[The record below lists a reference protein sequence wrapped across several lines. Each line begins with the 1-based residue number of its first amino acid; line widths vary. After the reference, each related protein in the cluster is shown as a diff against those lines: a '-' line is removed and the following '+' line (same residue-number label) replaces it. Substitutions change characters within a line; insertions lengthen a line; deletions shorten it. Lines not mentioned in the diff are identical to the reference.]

1 MNVSE
6 NTTGRERMSRK
17 DEGMSFSRICNVFK
31 VVVTSGES
39 SISGG
44 RGAYWTVVS
53 VFLGF

>member
-1 MNVSE
+1 M
-6 NTTGRERMSRK
+6 GREGMSGE

-44 RGAYWTVVS
+44 RGANCTVVS
-53 VFLGF
+53 VFLEF